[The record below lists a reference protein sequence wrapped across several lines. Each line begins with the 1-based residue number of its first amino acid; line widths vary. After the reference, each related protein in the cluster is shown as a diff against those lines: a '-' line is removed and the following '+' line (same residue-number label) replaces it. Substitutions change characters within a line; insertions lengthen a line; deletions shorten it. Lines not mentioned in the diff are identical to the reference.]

1 MSEHS
6 EIKRLVGTLRVV
18 CDLVHARLTVE
29 MVNYKAVRYEMMAT
43 RVMETDVLMIAE
55 ELKRITYVTVILPPL
70 RQCVNY
76 E

>member
-1 MSEHS
+1 MV
-6 EIKRLVGTLRVV
+6 R
-18 CDLVHARLTVE
+18 DLVHAKLTVE

-43 RVMETDVLMIAE
+43 RVMRMGVLMIAE
-55 ELKRITYVTVILPPL
+55 ELKRIMYAIVILPPL